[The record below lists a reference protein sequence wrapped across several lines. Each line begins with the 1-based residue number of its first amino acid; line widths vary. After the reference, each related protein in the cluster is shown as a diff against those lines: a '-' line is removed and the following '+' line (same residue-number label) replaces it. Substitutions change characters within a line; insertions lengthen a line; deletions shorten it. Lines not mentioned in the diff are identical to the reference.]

1 MAAVVRPARAT
12 DADQVAAVHVASWR
26 WAYAGLLP
34 AEELAG
40 LSVAD
45 GPTGGGPG
53 WRARGTGRTDRG
65 ATFVAD
71 LDGRVVGFV
80 AVGPGRDDVGGPS
93 VGELYAIY
101 LEREVAGTGTGRR
114 LHDAGVELARRE
126 GLDPGLLWVLRDNVR
141 ARRFYELC
149 GWRADGATKT
159 VPGRTWSTSTRCA
172 TSAPWC
178 RPPARRHVARC
189 RHEW

>member
-40 LSVAD
+40 LSVTERAD
-45 GPTGGGPG
+45 R
-53 WRARGTGRTDRG
+53 WRARLAGTGTGRTDRG

-80 AVGPGRDDVGGPS
+80 TVGPGRAHVRGPL

-101 LEREVAGTGTGRR
+101 LEREMAGTGTGRR
-114 LHDAGVELARRE
+114 LHDAGVGWLAE
-126 GLDPGLLWVLRDNVR
+126 KGWTQGLLWVLRDNVR

-149 GWRADGATKT
+149 GWRADGAAKT
-159 VPGRTWSTSTRCA
+159 VPRPDLVDLDEVRYVRDLVPA
-172 TSAPWC
+172 TGAA
-178 RPPARRHVARC
+178 ARGTLPS
-189 RHEW
+189 